1 MTEGKLMGQIVKE
14 LKIRKMGVSDIG
26 PLAYIENQCF
36 SRPWSAKEFGHLVD
50 ESDAL
55 YLVAEAVDEKGS
67 RKVVGTAGMRIISG
81 EGDIDNVA
89 VLPEFRNQGIAKK
102 LMTELLDAGKKAG
115 AEEFT
120 LEVRVSNVPAIKVY
134 ESAGFVSEG
143 IRPGFYEDPKEDANI
158 MWIRKK

>member
-1 MTEGKLMGQIVKE
+1 M
-14 LKIRKMGVSDIG
+14 
-26 PLAYIENQCF
+26 
-36 SRPWSAKEFGHLVD
+36 D

-67 RKVVGTAGMRIISG
+67 RKIVGTAGMRIIG
-81 EGDIDNVA
+81 AEGDIDNVA
-89 VLPEFRNQGIAKK
+89 VLPEYRNLGIAGK
-102 LMTELLDAGKKAG
+102 LMNELLNTAREAG

-120 LEVRVSNVPAIKVY
+120 LEVRVSNAPAIKVY
-134 ESAGFVSEG
+134 ERAGFVSEG

>member
-1 MTEGKLMGQIVKE
+1 MTEGMHMAQNISE

-26 PLAYIENQCF
+26 PLAYIETQCF
-36 SRPWSAKEFGHLVD
+36 SRPWSAREFGHLME

-55 YLVAEAVDEKGS
+55 YLVAEVVVDKGA

-89 VLPEFRNQGIAKK
+89 VLPEFRNMGIAKK
-102 LMTELLDAGKKAG
+102 LMNELIAAGREAG

-120 LEVRVSNVPAIKVY
+120 LEVRVSNVPAIKAY

-158 MWIRKK
+158 MWIRKN

>member
-1 MTEGKLMGQIVKE
+1 MTEGELMGQNVKE

-36 SRPWSAKEFGHLVD
+36 SRPWSAKEFGHLMD

-67 RKVVGTAGMRIISG
+67 RKIVGTAGMRIIG
-81 EGDIDNVA
+81 AEGDIDNVA
-89 VLPEFRNQGIAKK
+89 VLPEYRNLGIAGK
-102 LMTELLDAGKKAG
+102 LMNELLNTAREAG

-120 LEVRVSNVPAIKVY
+120 LEVRVSNAPAIKVY
-134 ESAGFVSEG
+134 ERAGFVSEG

>member
-1 MTEGKLMGQIVKE
+1 MGQNVKE

-36 SRPWSAKEFGHLVD
+36 SRPWSAKEFGHLME

-67 RKVVGTAGMRIISG
+67 RRIVGTAGMRIISG

-89 VLPEFRNQGIAKK
+89 VLPEFRNMGIATK
-102 LMTELLDAGKKAG
+102 LMKELLVAGRV
-115 AEEFT
+115 EEFT

-134 ESAGFVSEG
+134 ENAGFVSEG

-158 MWIRKK
+158 MWIRK

>member
-1 MTEGKLMGQIVKE
+1 MTEGEIMGQNVKE

-36 SRPWSAKEFGHLVD
+36 SRPWSAKEFGHLMD

-67 RKVVGTAGMRIISG
+67 RKIVGTAGMRIIG
-81 EGDIDNVA
+81 AEGDIDNVA
-89 VLPEFRNQGIAKK
+89 VLPEYRNLGIAGK
-102 LMTELLDAGKKAG
+102 LMNELLNTAREAG

-120 LEVRVSNVPAIKVY
+120 LEVRVSNAPAIKVY
-134 ESAGFVSEG
+134 ERAGFVSEG